1 MNGYLST
8 QKVCKFYCNYLL
20 LEFKDREKTLF
31 HVQQKAD
38 ITKQMILLNKQSF
51 IVKIIKK
58 N

>member
-20 LEFKDREKTLF
+20 LEFKDREKSLF

-38 ITKQMILLNKQSF
+38 ITKQMILLNK
-51 IVKIIKK
+51 
-58 N
+58 